1 MTEFTPIIGLI
12 GGSIIGLSAVVLLL
26 FKGRVAGISG
36 ILNGVFTT
44 DGKELGWRLLFLL
57 GIVLGPF
64 IAQLFGSYLP
74 SNIEL
79 SWTTIIIG
87 AFLVG
92 FGTNLAGGCTSG
104 HGICGVGRFSL
115 RSISATVVFMS
126 IAMVTV
132 FLSSYLRGSI
142 G

>member
-1 MTEFTPIIGLI
+1 MTEFTPILGLI
-12 GGSIIGLSAVVLLL
+12 GGSIIGLSAAILLL

-36 ILNGVFTT
+36 ILNGVFTS
-44 DGKELGWRLLFLL
+44 DSKELAWRLLFLMGL
-57 GIVLGPF
+57 VLGPLL
-64 IAQLFGSYLP
+64 AGLFDSYLP
-74 SNIEL
+74 SSIEL
-79 SWTTIIIG
+79 SWTTIIVG

-115 RSISATVVFMS
+115 RSISATIVFMS
-126 IAMVTV
+126 VAMGTV
-132 FLSSYLRGSI
+132 FLTSYLIGSA